1 MVAQRFLAPFVGVRV
16 PTGQPKRSPAGSGA
30 FFLVATSRRREPL
43 GSTTKV
49 AKQAFVGSFA
59 ERQRAERSESR
70 DAADFYEVKTKARVQ
85 SLLVNQKKPRRKRGF
100 FVVFYKFERGAIG
113 FANALCLSVKV
124 ARGENVKGTSATPI
138 AARARH
144 IKESKRILRSN
155 PRPCPSYKRE
165 NVKGTSATPIAARA
179 RHVKYLKRAYKIF

>member
-1 MVAQRFLAPFVGVRV
+1 M
-16 PTGQPKRSPAGSGA
+16 
-30 FFLVATSRRREPL
+30 

-124 ARGENVKGTSATPI
+124 AWGEKCQ
-138 AARARH
+138 RH
-144 IKESKRILRSN
+144 IGN
-155 PRPCPSYKRE
+155 ADCRPCPSYKR
-165 NVKGTSATPIAARA
+165 VKADIAKQSAP
-179 RHVKYLKRAYKIF
+179 VPVV

>member
-1 MVAQRFLAPFVGVRV
+1 M
-16 PTGQPKRSPAGSGA
+16 
-30 FFLVATSRRREPL
+30 

-59 ERQRAERSESR
+59 ERQRVERNESR

-100 FVVFYKFERGAIG
+100 FLVVFYKFERGAIG

-124 ARGENVKGTSATPI
+124 AWGENVKGTSATPI
-138 AARARH
+138 AVGARR
-144 IKESKRILRSN
+144 IK
-155 PRPCPSYKRE
+155 
-165 NVKGTSATPIAARA
+165 NVI
-179 RHVKYLKRAYKIF
+179 